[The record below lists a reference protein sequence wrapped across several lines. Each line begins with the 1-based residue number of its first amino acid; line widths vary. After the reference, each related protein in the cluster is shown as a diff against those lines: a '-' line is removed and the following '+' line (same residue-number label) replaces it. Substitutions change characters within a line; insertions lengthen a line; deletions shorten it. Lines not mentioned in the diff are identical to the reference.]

1 MKKTITMEELDDAL
15 ALHRDWVNSNGK
27 SGLRAD
33 FSDVDF
39 AHSDLYV
46 PLLAGVDFSQTIC
59 KGANFSGLK
68 MDDYARFW
76 ACDLSGACFAGA
88 SVEEA
93 NFVDA
98 DLSHADFSGAR
109 ASGASFRAAKLD
121 GCNFSKAFAPRADF
135 SSVSAH
141 DADFSGAHLPRAKM
155 LGADFSGANLMAVDL
170 GGVDFSGAKLDG
182 TSIDKSK
189 LDPWQ
194 IE

>member
-1 MKKTITMEELDDAL
+1 MKKTITMDELDEAL

-27 SGLRAD
+27 NGVRAD

-46 PLLAGVDFSQTIC
+46 PFLAGVDFSQTIC
-59 KGANFSGLK
+59 RGANFSGLK

-88 SVEEA
+88 SVDEA
-93 NFVDA
+93 NFVDT

-109 ASGASFRAAKLD
+109 LCGASFRSAKLD
-121 GCNFSKAFAPRADF
+121 GCNFSKVFAPRADF

-141 DADFSGAHLPRAKM
+141 DADFSGAHLPRAKT
-155 LGADFSGANLMAVDL
+155 LGADFSGANLMAADL
-170 GGVDFSGAKLDG
+170 GGVDFSPL
-182 TSIDKSK
+182 T
-189 LDPWQ
+189 
-194 IE
+194 